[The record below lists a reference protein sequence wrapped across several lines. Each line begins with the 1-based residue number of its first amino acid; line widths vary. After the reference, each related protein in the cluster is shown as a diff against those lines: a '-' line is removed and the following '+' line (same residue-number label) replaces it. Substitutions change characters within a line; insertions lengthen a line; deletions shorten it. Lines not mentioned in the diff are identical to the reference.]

1 MALHERLITYQT
13 ALVLH
18 LLLVD
23 REELALADLLAS
35 LSKLCKTTHSQ
46 LCCITGFALQRS
58 IMHCSIPS

>member
-23 REELALADLLAS
+23 REELAMADLLAS
-35 LSKLCKTTHSQ
+35 LSKSARPHTLNHR
-46 LCCITGFALQRS
+46 IFAAEEYYALQHPKLR
-58 IMHCSIPS
+58 

>member
-1 MALHERLITYQT
+1 MASFERLITYQT

-23 REELALADLLAS
+23 PEELAMADLLAS

-46 LCCITGFALQRS
+46 LCCITGLVLQRS
-58 IMHCSIPS
+58 IVQCSIPS